1 MLEQFHAT
9 KNSKEKINLAEKL
22 YKLSENISVI
32 KEELPDILNA
42 LTDAIKNTKTLSQAD
57 RLHGVWV
64 RNNLARDLHE
74 DVEILEPS
82 SKSILEAT
90 VDFSE

>member
-1 MLEQFHAT
+1 MAKDPRIGALLKKTDYYILRDEPINPEEEVLEQFHAT

-42 LTDAIKNTKTLSQAD
+42 LTDAIKKIQKL
-57 RLHGVWV
+57 
-64 RNNLARDLHE
+64 
-74 DVEILEPS
+74 
-82 SKSILEAT
+82 
-90 VDFSE
+90 